1 MTETRSPE
9 PVPYEHTQP
18 GYVARAFMGTGLG
31 VSLYFLIA
39 QGFNWPAF
47 VVAVVLGACLVLFWS
62 LTVKVTAREVVL
74 AFGPGII
81 RKRFPLSEIE
91 SVKVVRNRWYY
102 GWGVRLTPH
111 GWLHNVSGLDAVELE
126 LRSDKKVRIGTD
138 DPQGLADA
146 IRQALRPCSGQRR
159 G

>member
-9 PVPYEHTQP
+9 PIPYEHTQP

-47 VVAVVLGACLVLFWS
+47 VVAVVLGTCLVLFWS